1 MTEAEFELV
10 EHIITQHL
18 ESARDMIINAVAAIS
33 EAGSKEES

>member
-33 EAGSKEES
+33 EARKEDS